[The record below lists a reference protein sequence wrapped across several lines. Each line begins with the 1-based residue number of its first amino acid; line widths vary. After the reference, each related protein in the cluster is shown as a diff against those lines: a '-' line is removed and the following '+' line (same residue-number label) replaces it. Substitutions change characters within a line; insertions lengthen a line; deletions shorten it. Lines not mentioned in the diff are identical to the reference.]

1 MSNTDEKKDILNELL
16 DIVSPEESS
25 AAILHTPRGD
35 EITDL
40 GDNFDFDGFQVV
52 RREFFAHTF
61 EPSAVFNNCKFYV
74 NSACL
79 RKFPDSDSVQVLI
92 NRETKVMALLPCPD
106 SAKDSFVWCSDKGGK
121 RKPRMVTCKMFFAK
135 IVDLMGWNPDYRY
148 KLLGKMIKANGETLI
163 AFDLSAAEMYKRTI
177 TDTGKTKTS
186 RTPVFPAEWQNQF
199 GLPYSE
205 HKKSMQVDIFDGYAV
220 YSLKDITEQPDTTPS
235 IIPLPEDEP
244 SDTITEAT
252 T

>member
-1 MSNTDEKKDILNELL
+1 
-16 DIVSPEESS
+16 
-25 AAILHTPRGD
+25 
-35 EITDL
+35 
-40 GDNFDFDGFQVV
+40 
-52 RREFFAHTF
+52 
-61 EPSAVFNNCKFYV
+61 
-74 NSACL
+74 
-79 RKFPDSDSVQVLI
+79 
-92 NRETKVMALLPCPD
+92 
-106 SAKDSFVWCSDKGGK
+106 
-121 RKPRMVTCKMFFAK
+121 MVTCKMFFAK

-220 YSLKDITEQPDTTPS
+220 YSLKDITDQPDTTPS